1 MADILEPQ
9 NADKRTW
16 ERYVRQG
23 LLDEKAYEK
32 HVKSLPDVA
41 EKGASISTVMEEDQ
55 FDDQFDSETDADDEA
70 EAFSEDIPQV

>member
-23 LLDEKAYEK
+23 LLDEKSYEK

-41 EKGASISTVMEEDQ
+41 DKADTISTVMVEDQ
-55 FDDQFDSETDADDEA
+55 FDEDESDET